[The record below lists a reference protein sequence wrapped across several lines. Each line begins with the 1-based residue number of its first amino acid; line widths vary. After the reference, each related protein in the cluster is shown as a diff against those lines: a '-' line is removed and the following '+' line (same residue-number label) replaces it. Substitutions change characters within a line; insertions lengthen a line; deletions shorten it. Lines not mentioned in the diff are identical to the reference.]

1 LKVELLRNER
11 HATDPRV
18 ATAVNTTFDL
28 RAMLF
33 KLTITIT
40 KTGNNYKTIFITLTR
55 NTNTEAKDFTGTTKA
70 ATIKTLQTSTFSHR
84 LSS

>member
-33 KLTITIT
+33 KLNITIT
-40 KTGNNYKTIFITLTR
+40 KTGNN
-55 NTNTEAKDFTGTTKA
+55 
-70 ATIKTLQTSTFSHR
+70 
-84 LSS
+84 